1 MAAKEYGVDAQT
13 LHERWAARRPTW
25 GLSRPRSRTCGR
37 GAPAVTED
45 DLRAAVDE
53 MVSEHGLTSQQA
65 SFDHRDVVRAWCES
79 LPAGTKVT
87 LEALEDLADVV
98 ESDERVIQVVD
109 GRALLSEPSG

>member
-1 MAAKEYGVDAQT
+1 MT
-13 LHERWAARRPTW
+13 
-25 GLSRPRSRTCGR
+25 PR
-37 GAPAVTED
+37 
-45 DLRAAVDE
+45 
-53 MVSEHGLTSQQA
+53 QA

-109 GRALLSEPSG
+109 GRALLSEQQGRAPRWPRDRAGPA